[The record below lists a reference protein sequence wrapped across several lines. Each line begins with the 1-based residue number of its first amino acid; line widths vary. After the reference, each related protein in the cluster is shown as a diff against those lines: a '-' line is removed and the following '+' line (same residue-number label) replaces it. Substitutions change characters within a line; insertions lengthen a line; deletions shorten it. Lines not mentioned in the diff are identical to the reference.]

1 MDERHYGQFV
11 FVDNAVPTV
20 PHALFSEWVS
30 EEDFISQ
37 ALHCFNTRTGQMEA
51 DAVEQELTAI
61 LSNYMNMAIV
71 ARSYNN
77 TTIFYTEFLF
87 TPEEISVF
95 MQAYKKELMCGP
107 RALLALRKVPA
118 LHEYAKGKI
127 ALHLNTQ
134 VPVHGKIEIHFQDA
148 TLFPFLLEMKME
160 YTQPVPGSF
169 RRVEVD
175 KERTTIIFYV

>member
-11 FVDNAVPTV
+11 FVDNAVPNV
-20 PHALFSEWVS
+20 PHVLFSEWVD

-37 ALHCFNTRTGQMEA
+37 ALNCFNTKTGQMDA
-51 DAVEQELTAI
+51 DIVQQELTAI
-61 LSNYMNMAIV
+61 ISNHMNMAII
-71 ARSYNN
+71 ARSYNHV
-77 TTIFYTEFLF
+77 TIYYTEFLF
-87 TPEEISVF
+87 TPEEINIF
-95 MQAYKKELMCGP
+95 MQAYKKELLLGP
-107 RALLALRKVPA
+107 RALLALRKIPA
-118 LHEYAKGKI
+118 SYEYVKGKI

-134 VPVHGKIEIHFQDA
+134 VPIHGKIEIHFQDA
-148 TLFPFLLEMKME
+148 SLLPFLLEIKME